1 MRRPNLEQVL
11 LGTALA
17 AAVGSWVGYGWPGLQ
32 PGRPHRAFTG
42 GAKVTSS
49 YQPDVSAVRAAGPWH
64 WLSPGAQ
71 SRGPEWTY
79 DVFTP
84 PEISY
89 DEETRRFAVTPP
101 PNPTG
106 ATAQSPDSG
115 FEMVAVQREPCRLQL
130 LGFVGD
136 ERSYRGAFENLQT
149 NEVFLA
155 GAGRAVP
162 ELGMV
167 IVDFSVVLR
176 PVKVGEGSIA
186 RQRVATA
193 VVRDE
198 RTGVKTT
205 LTDGARGYTGELR
218 AILAETEDEDETL
231 FALHRG
237 EEFRSLDQTYIVDR
251 LQLDPPL
258 AELTQV
264 SPDTKQPIRVRL
276 TPRLS
281 PESPSANPAN

>member
-1 MRRPNLEQVL
+1 MSRPNLEQIL

-17 AAVGSWVGYGWPGLQ
+17 ATLASMAVFGWPGLLHARL
-32 PGRPHRAFTG
+32 PRANSGSTKQQRDYVAG
-42 GAKVTSS
+42 
-49 YQPDVSAVRAAGPWH
+49 DVEVSVAGPSQ
-64 WLSPGAQ
+64 WLPPGAQ

-84 PEISY
+84 PEITY
-89 DEETRRFAVTPP
+89 DERSRCFAVTPP
-101 PNPTG
+101 PDAAGTSTQPPG
-106 ATAQSPDSG
+106 PG
-115 FEMVAVQREPCRLQL
+115 LEMVAVQREPCGLQL
-130 LGFVGD
+130 LGFVGG
-136 ERSYRGAFENLQT
+136 EESYLGTFVNLQT

-162 ELGMV
+162 GLGMV
-167 IVDFSVVLR
+167 ILEFSVEVR

-186 RQRVATA
+186 HQRVATA
-193 VVRDE
+193 VVKDE
-198 RTGVKTT
+198 RTGAKTT
-205 LTDGARGYTGELR
+205 LTNEERGYTEELR
-218 AILAETEDEDETL
+218 AILADTEDEDETHL
-231 FALHRG
+231 ALHRG

-258 AELTQV
+258 AELTQI
-264 SPDTKQPIRVRL
+264 SPATNHPIRVRL